1 VGVYR
6 RWGPHPTRGLIYPQR
21 TQGGKKTKESIEVRR
36 SKLDNPHIKKEVVQ
50 RLAVGE
56 RPKSIAKD
64 VGLHPSQIYRFAKR
78 EDIKP
83 FIEQEQIRLLEVV
96 PDAVENVK
104 ELVREMKD
112 IPKEEIKRREL
123 SYKASLDTLK
133 AAGIIPSSVQ
143 SQIITNIYQENNLI
157 VSPVVQ
163 EIISKHVKSLTFEG
177 HKELEENREK

>member
-1 VGVYR
+1 
-6 RWGPHPTRGLIYPQR
+6 
-21 TQGGKKTKESIEVRR
+21 VRK
-36 SKLDNPHIKKEVVQ
+36 SKLDNPHIKQGVVQ

-64 VGLHPSQIYRFAKR
+64 VGLSPSQIYRFAKR

-104 ELVREMKD
+104 ELVREMKN
-112 IPKEEIKRREL
+112 IPKKDVKRREL

-133 AAGIIPSSVQ
+133 AVGIMPSPVQ
-143 SQIITNIYQENNLI
+143 SQIITNIYQQTSFTI
-157 VSPVVQ
+157 SPVIRALLEKDKKALEWKDEETGQ
-163 EIISKHVKSLTFEG
+163 MD
-177 HKELEENREK
+177 EENTGVKADNES

>member
-1 VGVYR
+1 MVVPYLSSTHKGV
-6 RWGPHPTRGLIYPQR
+6 
-21 TQGGKKTKESIEVRR
+21 KTKESIEVRR

-50 RLAVGE
+50 RLAVGD

-64 VGLHPSQIYRFAKR
+64 VGLSSSQIYRFAKR

-83 FIEQEQIRLLEVV
+83 FIEQEQIKLLEVV

-133 AAGIIPSSVQ
+133 AVGIMPTPVQ

-157 VSPVVQ
+157 VSPAVQ
-163 EIISKHVKSLTFEG
+163 EIIRKHVRSLTFEG
-177 HKELEENREK
+177 HKELEENREKGEETDG